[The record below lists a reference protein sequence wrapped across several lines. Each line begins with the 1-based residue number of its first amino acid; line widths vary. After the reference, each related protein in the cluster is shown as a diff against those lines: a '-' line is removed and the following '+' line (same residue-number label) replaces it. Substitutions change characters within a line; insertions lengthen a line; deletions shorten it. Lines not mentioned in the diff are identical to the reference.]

1 MANDIDKTSPHYK
14 GDFGSIY
21 EVNKK
26 FPTGGVAGDFVVI
39 EGWAHYWNADRAT
52 WCVNAE
58 RDSYWD
64 ELITNIIEK
73 FKLVRGATYMGVAS
87 LDTVPAKAIGAKMY
101 YFATVDGTYKNF
113 GDLVVPQG
121 INVLYS
127 ENGSSWVNTTLLEV
141 AQELGVSTKKVV
153 SQKAVS
159 DALNLKANQSSVNEA
174 LAKKADKEE
183 MNRLLATKANVK
195 QVNSSLYDLEK
206 KIGERFVVE
215 GNVTNLPDEEDLTSV
230 KESER
235 DVLKL
240 ADRSYAPQNFSGKG
254 YKILRKNIT
263 PVSLATTK
271 IIVSSIPTSDGYMSF
286 IINGVESHVD
296 VATSSDTTTDKV
308 ADKIVAKLTET
319 MTEYEV
325 SKDASLITLT
335 RKFGGSV
342 TPSAFSAGTTGVVC
356 TVTDSTKREFRNILT
371 PDMVNQPNTIYEIR
385 YDFDLNNN
393 KIELQENSIL
403 YFTTGSLKNGTLDC
417 NDSVVLGNVN
427 INGIVDNIGNKEVD
441 FSWFTNDDY
450 FYENFK
456 NTINSKKVKAINL
469 ENKTYNING
478 DKRIVVSKSLC
489 INGNNATLIFD
500 TIQGSGCFCINKA
513 SNVKINNINVKLSPS
528 NLTKEGTAFWIGD
541 VTNVVLN
548 NCKIETFGYCTSLWL
563 HDNTKNVTIN
573 DCTINRISE
582 NNDNNVG
589 GVFWIQNYG
598 DTEVRHITINNTIF
612 NYRGVD
618 DAFAFWTHNK
628 GSINEIIFNNCV
640 LNVLENNI
648 KQVMIISLTVYRELA
663 DSDLIFKQCTFN
675 ISNRSDQLA
684 IIRGRGTTGGQSY
697 IKLDKKCLFENCN
710 VNLKYKLSNIY
721 DDVEFYNSIID
732 CTSIESYGKF
742 YNCNIK
748 LTNITSS
755 KATFKKCNIESKEN
769 SNEYLISNS
778 NHALDCIFDSCNIFL
793 SNQMSGLINIFNV
806 EDISIIFTNN
816 VVYNIQ
822 NMALR
827 IVGSGKNVIFN
838 NNILLSS
845 NTAKISLYNCK
856 TLIFTNNICT
866 FALDNISDEINSAL
880 NGIVFIN
887 NIYIDTAS
895 NKKYFY
901 LYGAVKYI
909 NSGTNINHP
918 IKGMI
923 SIMENKSNALTYY
936 DGSAWK
942 TLFKDYDKGATN
954 SRPTLTTTDEGFEYY
969 DSTLKKKILW
979 NGTAWVNMDGTEL

>member
-1 MANDIDKTSPHYK
+1 MTNDIDKTSPHYK

-39 EGWAHYWNADRAT
+39 EGWAHYWNADRAS

-87 LDTVPAKAIGAKMY
+87 LDTVPTKVIGVKMY
-101 YFATVDGTYKNF
+101 YFATVAGTYKNF

-141 AQELGVSTKKVV
+141 AQELGVSTNKVV
-153 SQKAVS
+153 SQKALN

-456 NTINSKKVKAINL
+456 NTINSKKVKTINL
-469 ENKTYNING
+469 ENKIYNING
-478 DKRIVVSKSLC
+478 DKRIVISKSLC
-489 INGNNATLIFD
+489 INCNSAILIFD

-513 SNVKINNINVKLSPS
+513 NDVEINNINVKLSPS

-563 HDNTKNVTIN
+563 HDNTKNITIN
-573 DCTINRISE
+573 DCIINRISE

-589 GVFWIQNYG
+589 GAFWIQNYG
-598 DTEVRHITINNTIF
+598 DTEVRNITINNTTF

-618 DAFAFWTHNK
+618 EAFAFWTHYK

-675 ISNRSDQLA
+675 VSNRSDQLVV
-684 IIRGRGTTGGQSY
+684 IRGRGTTEGQSY

-710 VNLKYKLSNIY
+710 INLKSKLSNIY
-721 DDVEFYNSIID
+721 DDVEFYNSFID

-742 YNCNIK
+742 YDCNIK
-748 LTNITSS
+748 LNNITSN
-755 KATFKKCNIESKEN
+755 KAIFKKCNIESKEN
-769 SNEYLISNS
+769 SDLYLISNS

-793 SNQMSGLINIFNV
+793 SNQTLGLINFFNV

-822 NMALR
+822 HMALR
-827 IVGSGKNVIFN
+827 IVGSCKNVIFN

-887 NIYIDTAS
+887 NTYIDTAS

-901 LYGAVKYI
+901 LYGAAKYI
-909 NSGTNINHP
+909 NSGANINHP

-923 SIMENKSNALTYY
+923 SIMENKNNALTYY

-942 TLFKDYDKGATN
+942 TLFKDYDKGTTN
-954 SRPTLTTTDEGFEYY
+954 SRPILTTTDEGFEYY

-979 NGTAWVNMDGTEL
+979 NGSAWVNMDGT